1 MLGTLKTHVW
11 CSHEKKDRCP
21 LMISLNLTQLLQ
33 LVNAWLVELGDASS
47 HILLEKHNGKLLWS
61 KQPNGKTSLHLSFHK
76 CI

>member
-1 MLGTLKTHVW
+1 
-11 CSHEKKDRCP
+11 
-21 LMISLNLTQLLQ
+21 MISLNLTQLLQ